1 MRSPARHPAWHSPHS
16 SAVQLPTSPGN
27 LPTPQKTP
35 IAPARLLL
43 ILPSAWGEGQMLTHG
58 KGEKGGRAKREKVLS
73 SISSTNHSSPYH
85 EHPPGNCSIC
95 VCTTHSKTDKQTQK
109 LLSWKFPII
118 YKKPSGIILPVSIAI
133 KSCHILFHPSSLHIW
148 GVGRAGMGGEPF

>member
-1 MRSPARHPAWHSPHS
+1 
-16 SAVQLPTSPGN
+16 
-27 LPTPQKTP
+27 
-35 IAPARLLL
+35 
-43 ILPSAWGEGQMLTHG
+43 MLTHG

-109 LLSWKFPII
+109 LLSWKFPNV

-148 GVGRAGMGGEPF
+148 GVGRARIGGNHFKANSRHVNLFPNTSACTSKKDLFFIQPQCHSHT